1 MGRAVIMRFFDY
13 KKQYPNYGVTIGI
26 MVYS

>member
-13 KKQYPNYGVTIGI
+13 KKQYHNYGVTIGI

>member
-1 MGRAVIMRFFDY
+1 MGRAVIMRFFEY
-13 KKQYPNYGVTIGI
+13 KKQYHKYGVTIGI